1 MEKTK
6 LKLHTWPE
14 KILKKK
20 CRKVTV
26 IDDRIRQLLDEMRS
40 VMVINKGVGLA
51 ANQVG
56 VDLSLIVVDGKDR
69 VFKLINPV
77 IVKKEGRTIFNE
89 GCLSFP
95 EIELEIKRAKK
106 VWLSA
111 LDEKGEPIE
120 LEADDTLAVIF
131 QHEIDQINGIV
142 FTDRVRFFQKIK
154 LRNQLKQLVKK

>member
-95 EIELEIKRAKK
+95 GLRGDVPYVRTVETA
-106 VWLSA
+106 
-111 LDEKGEPIE
+111 
-120 LEADDTLAVIF
+120 
-131 QHEIDQINGIV
+131 HDQGPACV
-142 FTDRVRFFQKIK
+142 GVAGVGD
-154 LRNQLKQLVKK
+154 LRTVS